1 MASDSHYDFTALNL
15 IPKMSFGNCFPRCSL
30 LLIRFD
36 TWFVIARWSTH
47 HSVPKL
53 RHYNVDWLRQTLP
66 DPHIWFYVF
75 FLPILPTPH
84 CKGVE
89 LARLSAL

>member
-53 RHYNVDWLRQTLP
+53 RHYNVDWPCQTLTSGSTS
-66 DPHIWFYVF
+66 FSCLY
-75 FLPILPTPH
+75 FLLLTV
-84 CKGVE
+84 KE
-89 LARLSAL
+89 WN